1 ESAASA
7 LQHLFCLRSR
17 LAIRQ
22 WSLAPEQKICA
33 ASLHISA
40 NLILNHYIRIF
51 PLHLRIYSFKPS
63 LYNTKKL
70 CSSCLIIDLSH
81 VTDRRLS
88 NLRNSPSNS
97 I

>member
-1 ESAASA
+1 SAASA

-40 NLILNHYIRIF
+40 NLILNHYTPAKI
-51 PLHLRIYSFKPS
+51 
-63 LYNTKKL
+63 TKN
-70 CSSCLIIDLSH
+70 
-81 VTDRRLS
+81 RLKRTS
-88 NLRNSPSNS
+88 KSTEAEF
-97 I
+97 